1 MSQNSD
7 GAITRPVG
15 VLGHYAA
22 GYSPQPPGD
31 LFRNAVHNFVQA
43 ILGIHILDRADLEAL
58 SEAAASRNR
67 WEFLLMVTP
76 LALPNATGSPVN
88 PVAMF

>member
-1 MSQNSD
+1 LKQRD
-7 GAITRPVG
+7 VALIVWET
-15 VLGHYAA
+15 A
-22 GYSPQPPGD
+22 GYSPQPQGD

-67 WEFLLMVTP
+67 WEFMLMVTP

>member
-1 MSQNSD
+1 LT
-7 GAITRPVG
+7 IP
-15 VLGHYAA
+15 
-22 GYSPQPPGD
+22 
-31 LFRNAVHNFVQA
+31 
-43 ILGIHILDRADLEAL
+43 
-58 SEAAASRNR
+58 